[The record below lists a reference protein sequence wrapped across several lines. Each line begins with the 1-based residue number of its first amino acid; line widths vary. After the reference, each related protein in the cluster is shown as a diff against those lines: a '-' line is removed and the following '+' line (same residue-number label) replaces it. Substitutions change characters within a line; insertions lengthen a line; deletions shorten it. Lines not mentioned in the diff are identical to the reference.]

1 MKRFYTAKEI
11 TEALKRM
18 TIICDTREQV
28 NGHVTDY
35 YAAQGILHETRKL
48 HTGDY
53 SATVDEYT
61 LENDIV
67 IERKA
72 NLDEMAGNF
81 TVDRQ
86 RFEDEFTRAKADGVK
101 VFLLIEDASYYD
113 IECHNYRSKL
123 LPKSFLASLL
133 SWQARFNI
141 TIVFCRKDQTGRII
155 HGVLYYWLKQALEQ
169 GG

>member
-1 MKRFYTAKEI
+1 MKRLYTTKEI

-18 TIICDTREQV
+18 TVICDTREQV
-28 NGHVTDY
+28 NAHVTDY
-35 YAAQGILHETRKL
+35 LSMQGVPYETRKL

-53 SATVDEYT
+53 SAMLDEFT
-61 LENDIV
+61 LENDVV

-72 NLDEMAGNF
+72 NLDELAGNF

-123 LPKSFLASLL
+123 LPKSLLASLL

-141 TIVFCRKDQTGRII
+141 TIIFCRKDQTGRII
-155 HGVLYYWLKQALEQ
+155 HGILYYWLKHALER
-169 GG
+169 GR